1 MDLEQREIINKCTI
15 QEVNHLNSDHI
26 KEELIQF
33 SKTIGI
39 NAIGFSTVEPFL
51 FLKKELRKRD
61 ELEWTSHLTKG
72 SIEERTNPLL
82 SMEDAKSFIS
92 IAITY
97 PRKTCLP
104 KQEKDDP
111 FVQFSR
117 SSWGNDY
124 HQVVDHKLHMLEEWL
139 KERVSGIKVIR
150 SVDTG
155 VFNDRAIALRSGIGF
170 SGKNSSIIHQEFGSY
185 IYLGELLV
193 NYEFSPDRSLE
204 RQCGTCDRCVRACPT
219 KAIQPDGS
227 LNEKRCLSYVTQAK
241 EYLNPE
247 LYERISQNIYGCDIC
262 QEVCPFNADVDSHH
276 HPELEPTGVEFPK
289 IKEILTMTNKEF
301 KLKYGHLA
309 GSWRGVTVLKR
320 NAMFNA
326 GFYRYKEALPE
337 ILKIRDGQ
345 GPDWLREAAKQAYI
359 RLEKR

>member
-1 MDLEQREIINKCTI
+1 M
-15 QEVNHLNSDHI
+15 
-26 KEELIQF
+26 
-33 SKTIGI
+33 
-39 NAIGFSTVEPFL
+39 
-51 FLKKELRKRD
+51 
-61 ELEWTSHLTKG
+61 
-72 SIEERTNPLL
+72 
-82 SMEDAKSFIS
+82 
-92 IAITY
+92 
-97 PRKTCLP
+97 
-104 KQEKDDP
+104 
-111 FVQFSR
+111 
-117 SSWGNDY
+117 
-124 HQVVDHKLHMLEEWL
+124 
-139 KERVSGIKVIR
+139 
-150 SVDTG
+150 
-155 VFNDRAIALRSGIGF
+155 
-170 SGKNSSIIHQEFGSY
+170 
-185 IYLGELLV
+185 
-193 NYEFSPDRSLE
+193 
-204 RQCGTCDRCVRACPT
+204 
-219 KAIQPDGS
+219 
-227 LNEKRCLSYVTQAK
+227 TQAK